1 MYKFYLFIA
10 GLFVG
15 LLLSGVLSCTR
26 QRPPLGSEDNPIKFV
41 LLPSAD
47 RELMADKAIFV
58 KRYLESQT
66 PYKYKISVPVNF
78 IAVVEAFGTKR
89 ADMASI
95 NTFGYIM
102 AHDRFKVEARLIIR
116 RYGKETYQ
124 SQIIAK
130 ADGPIK
136 SVADI
141 DGRSFAFVDPMSTS
155 GYLMPSKLFADR
167 KIRPKETFFAQR
179 HDNVVTMVYQGRVD
193 AGATWYSPPHKGVMR
208 DARRL
213 VKTQYEDVE
222 EKVKIIHLT
231 EELPNDPIVF
241 RAGMPEKMKEAIVQ
255 ALLKY
260 ISTKKGK
267 VVFDELVGATGL
279 VECSDSRYDGVRSLL
294 KALGKSAQDLL

>member
-1 MYKFYLFIA
+1 MHKTSQMIIA
-10 GLFVG
+10 MSF
-15 LLLSGVLSCTR
+15 LLLLGGCTQ
-26 QRPPLGSEDNPIKFV
+26 QRPPLGSEGNPIKFV

-47 RELMADKAIFV
+47 RQLIADKAIFV

-66 PYKYKISVPVNF
+66 SYKYEISVPSNF

-102 AHDRFKVEARLIIR
+102 AHERFKVEARLIVS

-136 SVADI
+136 SVKDI
-141 DGRSFAFVDPMSTS
+141 DGKSFAYVDPMSTS
-155 GYLMPSKLFADR
+155 GYLMPAKLFLDR
-167 KIRPKETFFAQR
+167 EIKPQKTIFAQR

-193 AGATWYSPPHKGVMR
+193 AGATWYSPPHKGAIR

-213 VKTQYEDVE
+213 VKTQYVDVE
-222 EKVKIIHLT
+222 DKIKIIHLT

-241 RAGMPEKMKEAIVQ
+241 RAEIPEKMKTDIINSLIA
-255 ALLKY
+255 Y
-260 ISTKKGK
+260 ISTKEGR
-267 VVFDELVGATGL
+267 VVFDDLLGATGL
-279 VECSDSRYDGVRSLL
+279 VKCSDSRYDGVRDML
-294 KALGKSAQDLL
+294 KVLGKSAKDLL